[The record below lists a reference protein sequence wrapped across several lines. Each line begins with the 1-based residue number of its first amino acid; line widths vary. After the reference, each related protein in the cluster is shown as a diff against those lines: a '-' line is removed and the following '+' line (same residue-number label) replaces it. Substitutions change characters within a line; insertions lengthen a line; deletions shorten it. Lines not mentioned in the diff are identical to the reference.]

1 MLGMKSE
8 TAKTNTAFVNRALIS
23 RTVYAVGGKEGQTHD
38 P

>member
-1 MLGMKSE
+1 MLGMKPE

-23 RTVYAVGGKEGQTHD
+23 RTVYVVGRKKGQTHD